1 MRGGGRPKGTERVG
15 EGSSREINGSE
26 VVREWEH
33 RAERGWYG
41 RGQMTG
47 GETHVWAV
55 AKDWG
60 M

>member
-1 MRGGGRPKGTERVG
+1 MSGGAEGER
-15 EGSSREINGSE
+15 
-26 VVREWEH
+26 
-33 RAERGWYG
+33 RAERKWYR

-47 GETHVWAV
+47 REAHVWAV